1 MTLERTRYDYRK
13 KKRSRLITIGIAVI
27 GLLILIFV
35 VQQFLKS
42 PSEQA
47 TSDIDEVEENESQ
60 EEEVQ
65 KEVQEAPPV
74 VDHTPVEGELIEE
87 DRIEEPKVEEKN
99 QVPQVEN
106 GQWEPV
112 GTVQSEPFVAVFE
125 KDHINWQEMTKAFQ
139 YATALGDDMIIWWVE
154 NGGDHQ
160 SAVGIVSAFENKD
173 TPYKV
178 HLEWVENEGW
188 RPVNVESLSENEY
201 LPTETEVESETE
213 N

>member
-1 MTLERTRYDYRK
+1 MTLERTRYEYRK
-13 KKRSRLITIGIAVI
+13 KKRSRIITIGIAVI
-27 GLLILIFV
+27 ALLILFFV
-35 VQQFLKS
+35 FQQFLKS

-47 TSDIDEVEENESQ
+47 ASDIDDVEEHESQ

-65 KEVQEAPPV
+65 EDPPV

-87 DRIEEPKVEEKN
+87 DRIEEPNVEEEN

-106 GQWEPV
+106 GQWEPI

-154 NGGDHQ
+154 NGGNHQ
-160 SAVGIVSAFENKD
+160 SAVGIVSTFENKN

-178 HLEWVENEGW
+178 NLEWVENKGW

-201 LPTETEVESETE
+201 APTETEIELESERE